1 MQASPPQ
8 GVVPAQVAGPPR
20 FPGLPQLF
28 SCGATNAPPA
38 RAGGPPGQPRT
49 TAGAAPRR
57 QRFTKGRCP
66 VCVPSP
72 QVRPGAAPR
81 NAGEALAALQ
91 GALGYLAAAD
101 PTALTGA
108 EQADVLRGLE
118 RAESVRV
125 AARSTVL
132 TAFDANGAYQDD
144 GQGSARSWLRWHARI
159 TPAAAG
165 AATAWARRLAAH
177 PAVHEALARGGIS
190 PSWARQI
197 CEWTDLLS
205 ERVRGDADALLLAAA
220 AAGARLGDLAALAE
234 ELRART
240 AAPDR
245 DPDGDGGLGNR
256 SLRLDL
262 HFRGAG
268 RLTGDLSPLC
278 AAALQAVLDGLG
290 KRTGPEDTRSQPQRH
305 HDALQ
310 EACRRLVAAGLVPD
324 RAGQPTQIQ
333 LVMTLDQL
341 LGLDDAQ

>member
-8 GVVPAQVAGPPR
+8 GGDPAQVAGPPR

-28 SCGATNAPPA
+28 SCGAANARRPVYAARRSAFRRCRGRAPPS
-38 RAGGPPGQPRT
+38 
-49 TAGAAPRR
+49 
-57 QRFTKGRCP
+57 RFTKGRCP
-66 VCVPSP
+66 VCVPG
-72 QVRPGAAPR
+72 QQARPGAAPR
-81 NAGEALAALQ
+81 NAGEALAALH

-101 PTALTGA
+101 PAGLTGA

-118 RAESVRV
+118 RAESVRI

-132 TAFDANGAYQDD
+132 TAFEDNCAYQDD
-144 GQGSARSWLRWHARI
+144 GQGSARAWLRWHARI
-159 TPAAAG
+159 TPAAAC

-190 PSWARQI
+190 PSWARAI

-205 ERVRGDADALLLAAA
+205 DRVRGDADALLLAAA
-220 AAGARLGDLAALAE
+220 AAGARLGDLAALAD

-240 AAPDR
+240 AAPDS
-245 DPDGDGGLGNR
+245 DPGGEPGLGNR